1 MKKLLIFLLILV
13 AFVGGVA
20 AGEFWFGKKTEE
32 AFNQILRDLTED
44 KTILVRQHD
53 YSRGLISSKA
63 TTVAD
68 TSTGH
73 LRISLNNKLH
83 HGPFPVEDLIAGK
96 IDFKPI
102 LAKIV
107 SRAEVVDKS
116 AKSKKPIVVNSVT
129 IIDFDG
135 NQSTTVRSPAAS
147 HKDEDGTLVKWQAV
161 TGLIESDQNSQGVHG
176 TFSLP
181 KLTLEKTGGITTL
194 GPVDIRYNLENNQL
208 GLSLGKVSAEIGKL
222 SVGDTKGPKLVEVSN
237 LRVASSTNI
246 KGRLFG
252 YSMGIKTG
260 QINYEGERYGPGD
273 FQLVLKGVEAKAIA
287 RLQKSAT
294 SGGKS
299 GASGGLMGGSAF
311 MDLMGSFGKTKP
323 AIETSLSLKTQG
335 GEMKGRG
342 KVSLKGD
349 LAGAAGNPF
358 ALLSSLNAV
367 GVVSLPGNVVI
378 NAAAF
383 QIRNELDAMV
393 SSGKIPELDPKQKSQ
408 IVSQAVAGRISK
420 WVSENWL
427 VIKEKN
433 LYQMDA
439 KYENGNLSFNGQP
452 VNMLQGL
459 MQGG

>member
-1 MKKLLIFLLILV
+1 MKKLLIFLVILA

-32 AFNQILRDLTED
+32 AFNQILKDLTND

-68 TSTGH
+68 TTTGN
-73 LRISLNNKLH
+73 LRISINNKLH
-83 HGPFPVEDLIAGK
+83 HGPFPVEELIAGK
-96 IDFKPI
+96 FDFKPL

-107 SRAEVVDKS
+107 SRAEVVDK
-116 AKSKKPIVVNSVT
+116 ATKKNKPIVVNFVT
-129 IIDFDG
+129 TINFDG
-135 NQSTTVRSPAAS
+135 KQSTTVLSPAAS
-147 HKDEDGTLVKWQAV
+147 LKDEDGTLMKWQAV
-161 TGLIESDQNSQGVHG
+161 TGLIVSDHNSRGVHG

-181 KLTLEKTGGITTL
+181 KLSLEKNEVTTTM
-194 GPVDIRYNLENNQL
+194 GPVNIRYNLENNQQ
-208 GLSLGKVSAEIGKL
+208 GLSLGKVSAEAGNLK
-222 SVGDTKGPKLVEVSN
+222 VGGANGLKLVDVSK
-237 LRVASSTNI
+237 LRVASSTNL
-246 KGRLFG
+246 KGGLFG

-260 QINYEGERYGPGD
+260 QIHYEGERFGPGD
-273 FQLVLKGVEAKAIA
+273 FQLVIKGIDAKAIA

-299 GASGGLMGGSAF
+299 GSSDGPMGGSAF
-311 MDLMGSFGKTKP
+311 MDLLATFGKTKP
-323 AIETSLSLKTQG
+323 AIETSLSIKTQS

-342 KVSLKGD
+342 KVTLKGK
-349 LAGAAGNPF
+349 LTGAAGNPF
-358 ALLSSLNAV
+358 ALLSALNAV
-367 GVVSLPGNVVI
+367 GVVSLPENVVI
-378 NAAAF
+378 RAAAF
-383 QIRNELDAMV
+383 QIRNELDTMV

-427 VIKEKN
+427 VTKDKN

-452 VNMLQGL
+452 INMLQGL